1 MRKLTLYS
9 LVAAGA
15 LVLSACTSMT
25 GEPPMKY
32 TLKDGATLYVD
43 KAGNMT
49 MTDKYGKPQAMAD
62 GEPMEMADGS
72 TLMMKNKVLYKRV
85 GKGGK

>member
-1 MRKLTLYS
+1 MRKFTLYP
-9 LVAAGA
+9 LVAAGFLA
-15 LVLSACTSMT
+15 LSACTSMT

-32 TLKDGATLYVD
+32 TLKDGSILYVD

-49 MTDKYGKPQAMAD
+49 MTDKYGKPLAMVDGEPMAMAD
-62 GEPMEMADGS
+62 GS
-72 TLMMKNKVLYKRV
+72 ILMMKNRVLYKRL